1 MTPEGWGSALTFL
14 LFVAPGIVF
23 DLLSR
28 SRRVGADESAF
39 REVSRVA
46 LSSLLLSLFAAAPVG
61 LIASQLP
68 LVMQAA
74 RAAEA
79 GDVIWLSG
87 EGAALLGVALAQ
99 LAVSCA
105 LAYGLHSFLKRFGHG
120 QHIVPESQWSRVFR
134 RDCPPGHDIYVRAKM
149 NGGAV
154 WTGRLLGFSPD
165 LEVDHRELVLG
176 QPMRMRGP
184 DRKKDSLVE
193 VPTDYQRVVLRGTEI
208 ASFTVQYELADPPND
223 AGTSRME
230 AWMSWWRSR
239 PKLLKR
245 P

>member
-46 LSSLLLSLFAAAPVG
+46 LSSLLLSLFAAVPVG
-61 LIASQLP
+61 LVASRVP

-74 RAAEA
+74 RAAEV
-79 GDVIWLSG
+79 GDLVWLSR

-99 LAVSCA
+99 LAVSCL
-105 LAYGLHSFLKRFGHG
+105 LAYGLHSMLKRFSYG
-120 QHIVPESQWSRVFR
+120 QHIVLESQWTRVFR
-134 RDCPPGHDIYVRAKM
+134 RDCPPGHEVYIRAKM
-149 NGGAV
+149 SSGAV
-154 WTGRLLGFSPD
+154 WTGRVLGFSPD

-184 DRKKDSLVE
+184 DRGKDPMTDVS
-193 VPTDYQRVVLRGTEI
+193 PDYQRVVLRGTEI
-208 ASFTVQYELADPPND
+208 ASFTAQYEPADPPSD
-223 AGTSRME
+223 TGTTRLA
-230 AWMSWWRSR
+230 AWRNWWSAR
-239 PKLLKR
+239 PALRKR
-245 P
+245 A